1 MCIIRVQ
8 LIKVAAHAH
17 TSCINFE
24 KCYFSELTI
33 YFAEDESGSLAMAKK
48 RVSRA
53 ARRWNKTAA
62 GKVEVEE
69 QLFSKTPTAAFGCA
83 RTSFSLYVH
92 VHISSAQHVECPN
105 QADQVYS
112 KCKKKISSN
121 FNNILYI
128 NFKRCF
134 KYILIL

>member
-1 MCIIRVQ
+1 MAVYKPPREIEELRMLNAAHIYWHVYHVRVQ
-8 LIKVAAHAH
+8 LIKVAAH

-69 QLFSKTPTAAFGCA
+69 QLFSKTPTTAFGCA
-83 RTSFSLYVH
+83 RTSFNHAFTCTY
-92 VHISSAQHVECPN
+92 IF
-105 QADQVYS
+105 QVY
-112 KCKKKISSN
+112 N
-121 FNNILYI
+121 T
-128 NFKRCF
+128 
-134 KYILIL
+134 